1 MRRGPVHAQRRGTR
15 VTAVSLAAA
24 IATAA
29 ASPVAAQ
36 VSAAGSVTVGRVEH
50 RVDAGY
56 GVAASAGTVLGL
68 ATRVHGWNVL
78 ELAAHAAGGRLQG
91 DTVARAD
98 RRMGELGVRLSILPF
113 PWLAVGGVATVRG
126 YDAPAATQRWT
137 MAGAGAELRMDF
149 AGGGVRSVVGA
160 ALLPAVRVTGQP
172 NPDLAV
178 ATNAGLQLAR
188 GRMLAGMAYLLERYV
203 FPGDAIAGARHEQLA
218 GLRFNVG
225 ARW

>member
-1 MRRGPVHAQRRGTR
+1 MTAENRTRDALKARCRHA
-15 VTAVSLAAA
+15 SLAAA
-24 IATAA
+24 LAA
-29 ASPVAAQ
+29 VVAVPVEAQLAAE
-36 VSAAGSVTVGRVEH
+36 GSVTVGRVEH

-56 GVAASAGTVLGL
+56 GVAASTGTALGL
-68 ATRVHGWNVL
+68 AARVHAWKVL
-78 ELAAHAAGGRLQG
+78 ELDAHASGGRLQG

-98 RRMGELGVRLSILPF
+98 RRMGELGLRLNILPF

-137 MAGAGAELRMDF
+137 MAGAGAELRLDF
-149 AGGGVRSVVGA
+149 AGGGIRSVVGA

-178 ATNAGLQLAR
+178 ATTAGLQVAR
-188 GRMLAGMAYLLERYV
+188 GRMLAGMEYALERYV

-218 GLRFNVG
+218 GLRVNLG